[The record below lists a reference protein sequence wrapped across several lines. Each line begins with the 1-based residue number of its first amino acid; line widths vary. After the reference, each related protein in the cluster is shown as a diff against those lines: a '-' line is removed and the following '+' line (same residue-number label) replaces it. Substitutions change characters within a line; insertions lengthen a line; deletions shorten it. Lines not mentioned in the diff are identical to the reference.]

1 MKEIF
6 IMYKIYIGFSVII
19 VSLSLLFMAGCKS
32 DSSNPAGPSSG
43 NPSTNTISMTGSAFS
58 PSSLT
63 VAVHTTITWNN
74 NSSIAH
80 TSTSDTGIWNTGNI
94 PAGSSSQTTFDSPGT
109 FHYHCQY
116 HQGMVGV
123 ITVQ

>member
-1 MKEIF
+1 
-6 IMYKIYIGFSVII
+6 MYKIYVVFPVII
-19 VSLSLLFMAGCKS
+19 ASLSILFMAGCKS

-43 NPSTNTISMTGSAFS
+43 NPSTNTISMAGSAFS

-94 PAGSSSQTTFDSPGT
+94 PAGSSSQTAFDSPGT